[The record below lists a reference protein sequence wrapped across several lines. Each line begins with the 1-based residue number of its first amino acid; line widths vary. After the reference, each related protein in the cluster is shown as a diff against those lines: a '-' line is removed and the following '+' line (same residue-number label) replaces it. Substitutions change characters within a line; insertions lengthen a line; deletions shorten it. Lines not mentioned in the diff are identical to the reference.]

1 MTKTINDVYMELFK
15 RFKEADDPQPS
26 LAAREVTAYAC
37 KADKNRTADWGHVYL
52 DDATVDFANLLCDRC
67 LDGEPL
73 AYILGEWDF
82 YGLTF
87 LVDRSVL
94 IPRSDTE
101 RLAELAIERARE
113 KVSPRVLDLCCGSG
127 CIGIAV
133 AHEVPDARV
142 AAADISDGAL
152 RVAREN
158 ARRLGVQSRYVAMK
172 ADVRFRPPNNMGQFD
187 VLVSNPPYVTRAEMH
202 TLDKSVYN
210 YEPHEALYGGTDGLD
225 FYRSICAK
233 WGELLAPGG
242 LLLFECGYRQST
254 QVASIL
260 EDNRFAGIGI
270 TEDLSGV
277 PRIVFG
283 YNTAFDDA

>member
-1 MTKTINDVYMELFK
+1 MQLFK

-37 KADKNRTADWGHVYL
+37 KADKNRTADWAHVYL

-87 LVDRSVL
+87 LVNRSVL
-94 IPRSDTE
+94 IPRAETE
-101 RLAELAIERARE
+101 RLCELAIEWARQ

-127 CIGIAV
+127 CIGIAL
-133 AHEVPDARV
+133 AHEVADAKV
-142 AAADISDGAL
+142 AAADISDEAL

-158 ARRLGVQSRYVAMK
+158 ARRLDVQSRYVAFK
-172 ADVRFRPPNNMGQFD
+172 GDARFRPQNNLGQFD
-187 VLVSNPPYVTRAEMH
+187 IIVSNPPYVTRAEMH
-202 TLDKSVYN
+202 TLDKSMYG
-210 YEPHEALYGGTDGLD
+210 YEPHEALYGGVDGLD
-225 FYRSICAK
+225 FYRSIAAK

-242 LLLFECGYRQST
+242 LLLFECGHRQAT
-254 QVASIL
+254 AVASIL
-260 EDNRFAGIGI
+260 EENGYAGIGI
-270 TEDLSGV
+270 TEDLAGIQ
-277 PRIVFG
+277 RIVFG
-283 YNTAFDDA
+283 YSIGSGE